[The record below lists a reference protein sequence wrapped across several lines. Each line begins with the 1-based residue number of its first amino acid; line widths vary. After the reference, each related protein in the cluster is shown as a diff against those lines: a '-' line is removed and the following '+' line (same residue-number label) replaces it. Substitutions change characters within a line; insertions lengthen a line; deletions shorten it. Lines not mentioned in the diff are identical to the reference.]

1 MPNDTARLGDGQPSL
16 STTTLIER
24 SIVVLLVV
32 GLLLGVLTVLWLR
45 WTPSVGQESGGAK
58 RESHRVPT
66 PLPIRGE
73 V

>member
-1 MPNDTARLGDGQPSL
+1 VRAY
-16 STTTLIER
+16 
-24 SIVVLLVV
+24 LLKEDFQQ
-32 GLLLGVLTVLWLR
+32 LWVR